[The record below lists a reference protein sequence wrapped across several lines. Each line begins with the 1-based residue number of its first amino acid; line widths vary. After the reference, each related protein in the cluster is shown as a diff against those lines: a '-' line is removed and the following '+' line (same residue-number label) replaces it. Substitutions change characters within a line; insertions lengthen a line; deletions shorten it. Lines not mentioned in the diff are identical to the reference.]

1 MSLISA
7 VDVTVTYSFNEVII
21 GIWLILFIETIVHKK
36 VIFTSIT
43 QQEASSNTYTTSY
56 YAILLF
62 LKAELQ
68 L

>member
-21 GIWLILFIETIVHKK
+21 GVWLILFIETIVHKK

-43 QQEASSNTYTTSY
+43 QHAASSNTYTTSY
-56 YAILLF
+56 YAIFLF

>member
-21 GIWLILFIETIVHKK
+21 GVWLILFIETIVYKK

-43 QQEASSNTYTTSY
+43 QHEASSNTYTASY
-56 YAILLF
+56 YAIFLF

-68 L
+68 M